1 MEGCAIGT
9 LDKCY
14 GFSKGE
20 KPENMIEVR
29 NGLDSS

>member
-14 GFSKGE
+14 GLSNGE
-20 KPENMIEVR
+20 TPENMIEV
-29 NGLDSS
+29 NHF